1 MHNWCANQINNLV
14 PGYTPLSTRLQKT
27 DRESTMA
34 YTEDI
39 AVSIAPFE
47 AALTL
52 LGIALTNV
60 SPSTAEVA
68 EISSQA
74 ATMRAYRERLTD
86 IQALLEQYLGL
97 LERDKAALGI
107 ALESLIEADQ
117 ASAAGLL
124 G

>member
-1 MHNWCANQINNLV
+1 
-14 PGYTPLSTRLQKT
+14 
-27 DRESTMA
+27 MA

-47 AALTL
+47 VALTL
-52 LGIALTNV
+52 LSIALTNI

-68 EISSQA
+68 EINSQA
-74 ATMRAYRERLTD
+74 ATMRAYRDRLTD

-107 ALESLIEADQ
+107 ALQSLIEADQ

-124 G
+124 D